1 MPVDRNYLFG
11 VMAVRLAPTTP
22 SVGTFSDDCIIQK
35 LLVYYT
41 PPSRL
46 LLPAEEAGEVK
57 RKLLIR
63 ELSTHFVWNRLFQ
76 QGRKISMVKRTLYHS
91 YQPHLPILSLY
102 FF

>member
-11 VMAVRLAPTTP
+11 VMAVGLAPTTP

-35 LLVYYT
+35 LLLGYT
-41 PPSRL
+41 AIPV

-76 QGRKISMVKRTLYHS
+76 QGWKI
-91 YQPHLPILSLY
+91 
-102 FF
+102 